1 MSTENKTPF
10 EKFKKLYDDSKNQLE
25 QLPKTIL
32 AMLNHFE
39 EMNTTNTTLK
49 GKVKEIEEKFSLM
62 QKEHET
68 KYSNF
73 SEMETELNHYK
84 SRYKKVEE
92 QMESFR
98 KMYEDVAQEQ
108 KKELDLQELL
118 AIYSILFEQVFA
130 ANPHT
135 KVMLLLQGTN
145 KEVWTRNEITMTT
158 GFSPAAVLKTL
169 HDLRN
174 NGIIEMDEASNEIK
188 LLKRII

>member
-1 MSTENKTPF
+1 MSTENETPF
-10 EKFKKLYDDSKNQLE
+10 EKFKKLFDDAKNQLE
-25 QLPKTIL
+25 QLPRTIL
-32 AMLNHFE
+32 EMLNHYE
-39 EMNTTNTTLK
+39 EMNKTNTDLK
-49 GKVKEIEEKFSLM
+49 GRVKEIEEKFSTM
-62 QKEHET
+62 QKEHE
-68 KYSNF
+68 KEQS
-73 SEMETELNHYK
+73 SVMEMEAELTKYK
-84 SRYKKVEE
+84 SRYQKVEE

-145 KEVWTRNEITMTT
+145 KEIWTRNEITMTT

>member
-1 MSTENKTPF
+1 MSTENETPF
-10 EKFKKLYDDSKNQLE
+10 EKFKKLYDDAKNQLE
-25 QLPKTIL
+25 QLPRTIL
-32 AMLNHFE
+32 EMLNYFE

-73 SEMETELNHYK
+73 SAMETELNDYK
-84 SRYKKVEE
+84 SRYQKVEE

-145 KEVWTRNEITMTT
+145 KEIWTRNEITMTT

-174 NGIIEMDEASNEIK
+174 NGIIEMDESSNEIK

>member
-1 MSTENKTPF
+1 MSTENETPF

-25 QLPKTIL
+25 QLPRTIL

-49 GKVKEIEEKFSLM
+49 GKVKEIEEKFSLL

-73 SEMETELNHYK
+73 SEMETELNDYK
-84 SRYKKVEE
+84 SRYRKVEE

-145 KEVWTRNEITMTT
+145 KEIWTRNEITMTT

-174 NGIIEMDEASNEIK
+174 NGIIEMDESSNEIK